1 MSPRLF
7 DHSLLSASTSVDIF
21 DVLLS
26 SSFILFVS
34 LLGSFRIFQARESLK
49 WREIASFSP
58 GAGWSHLLHHWW
70 WWRYHL
76 RKSSRCPKKCSL
88 WLLWLDHLQGHRW
101 HRKKSLISGSPNFSF
116 QSLRTKDMNWREA
129 FQTCR
134 SRTTLDLQG
143 FRRCR
148 NARGKSMEKRQQY
161 HKNGHSDKTGWDT
174 RARIYVHLGRWQ
186 RCHKNS

>member
-1 MSPRLF
+1 MVENLYSEPLSLRSLATPTPRPSFTNGRPGVQGWHMLALREVIIVIHIASTSMTDRAVVVSPRLF

-88 WLLWLDHLQGHRW
+88 WLL
-101 HRKKSLISGSPNFSF
+101 
-116 QSLRTKDMNWREA
+116 
-129 FQTCR
+129 
-134 SRTTLDLQG
+134 
-143 FRRCR
+143 
-148 NARGKSMEKRQQY
+148 
-161 HKNGHSDKTGWDT
+161 
-174 RARIYVHLGRWQ
+174 
-186 RCHKNS
+186 